1 MISESTGAPARPFF
15 IQGTTGNLFAMYH
28 PARRETAR
36 RRDVIFLPPFA
47 EEMNKSRRMLAL
59 QARRL
64 AEAGFGVLLLDL
76 YGTGES
82 QGDFGQARWSIWL
95 DDIVAARAWLQ
106 REGATQVSALG
117 LRLGALLALD
127 LARQQKNIFERLVF
141 WQPVMNGENMIN
153 QFLRLRLA
161 ADMISGAEERE
172 STQSLRKIMAG
183 GRSIEVGGYELTPE
197 LVTAID
203 ALHGEQMPGNDCPP
217 VSWLELAPDEG
228 RSLSP
233 ASLKVIERWRKAGI
247 HVKTK
252 QVVGPPFWSSAEIA
266 EAPLLLQATTQI
278 FQEAT
283 V

>member
-1 MISESTGAPARPFF
+1 MISEPTGAPARPFF
-15 IQGTTGNLFAMYH
+15 IQGTTGDLFAMYY
-28 PARRETAR
+28 PARGEAGG

-95 DDIVAARAWLQ
+95 NDIVAARAWLQ

-127 LARQQKNIFERLVF
+127 LVRQQKNIFERLVF

-172 STQSLRKIMAG
+172 STQSLRQIMAG

-203 ALHGEQMPGNDCPP
+203 ALHGEWMPGNDCPP

-233 ASLKVIERWRKAGI
+233 ASLKVIERWREAGI

-266 EAPLLLQATTQI
+266 EAPQLLQATTQI
-278 FQEAT
+278 FQEAM